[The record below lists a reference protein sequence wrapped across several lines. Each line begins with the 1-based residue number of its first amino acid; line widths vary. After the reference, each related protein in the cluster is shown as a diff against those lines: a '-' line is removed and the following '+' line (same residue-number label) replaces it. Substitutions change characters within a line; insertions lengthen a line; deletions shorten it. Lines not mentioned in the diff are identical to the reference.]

1 MGRPR
6 KEESQLRAYWREL
19 KRREKERNN
28 KKALEREDEKK

>member
-6 KEESQLRAYWREL
+6 KEETQIRAYWREL

-28 KKALEREDEKK
+28 KKVLEREATKQ